1 MAREA
6 EQRVLA
12 WLKKKHGISHF
23 WMRRASDNPEAYLL
37 YCTFSGGRP
46 AQIVHSAPGMR
57 SRWRPDSFLS
67 SVVVLGS
74 ADEVRRFEHEK
85 DETAVI
91 DIFMRVA
98 RRTDLGGCGKD
109 IAATNFKDI
118 RKTLLS
124 GGCTG
129 VEELAVRC
137 DLDEP

>member
-46 AQIVHSAPGMR
+46 AQIVHSTPGM
-57 SRWRPDSFLS
+57 SRWRLDSM
-67 SVVVLGS
+67 SVVVLAR
-74 ADEVRRFEHEK
+74 ADEVRRFENEK

-91 DIFMRVA
+91 DIFMRAA
-98 RRTDLGGCGKD
+98 RRTDLGGCGQD

-124 GGCTG
+124 GGCTTI
-129 VEELAVRC
+129 EELAVRS
-137 DLDEP
+137 DLDA